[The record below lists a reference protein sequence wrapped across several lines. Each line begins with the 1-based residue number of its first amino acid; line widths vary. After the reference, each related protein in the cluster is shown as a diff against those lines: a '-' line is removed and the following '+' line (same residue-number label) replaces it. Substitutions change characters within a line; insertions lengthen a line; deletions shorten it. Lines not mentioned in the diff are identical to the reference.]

1 MQISQGSMNSA
12 SNIGQD
18 SSQGISTDLL
28 SSLATRVESAL
39 DEKNS
44 GGAAAAAAPTLD
56 FQQVAQTV
64 SSMSGS
70 PAPGQFCATVM

>member
-12 SNIGQD
+12 LNIGQD

-44 GGAAAAAAPTLD
+44 DGAAAATPTLD

-64 SSMSGS
+64 SSMSGM

>member
-44 GGAAAAAAPTLD
+44 GAAAAATPILD